1 MAQTVKNLPAML
13 SGIERRERK
22 ETGVADSQDTC
33 GPVGANQLRIAS
45 FIPTMEA
52 QGPRK
57 RYLGSLS
64 SLEITIGT
72 ASYLTFRTP

>member
-52 QGPRK
+52 QGP
-57 RYLGSLS
+57 
-64 SLEITIGT
+64 
-72 ASYLTFRTP
+72 